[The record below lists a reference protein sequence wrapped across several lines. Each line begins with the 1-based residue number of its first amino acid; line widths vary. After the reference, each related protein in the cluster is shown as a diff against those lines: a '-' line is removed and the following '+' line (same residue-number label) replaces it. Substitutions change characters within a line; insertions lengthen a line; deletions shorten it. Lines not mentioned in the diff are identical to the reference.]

1 MHLYDPPEMGPASDP
16 GAESPNAALAD
27 ALQTVGERWTLLVIA
42 TLLDGPKR
50 FGELQAELPG
60 IAPNVLTQR
69 LRQLERDALLV
80 ARPYS
85 ERPPRVVYELAS
97 AGQELAGVLRL
108 LASWGAR
115 SAGGEV
121 RHSVCG
127 TPMEARWWCPTCEQ
141 PVTDDEDDEL
151 HFA

>member
-1 MHLYDPPEMGPASDP
+1 MTADTPSPTPALPPA
-16 GAESPNAALAD
+16 NAALAE
-27 ALQTVGERWTLLVIA
+27 ALETVGERWTLLVIA
-42 TLLDGPKR
+42 ALLEGPKR
-50 FGELQAELPG
+50 FGELQEELAG

-69 LRQLERDALLV
+69 LRQLERDALVV

-85 ERPPRVVYELAS
+85 ERPPRFVYELSS

-115 SAGGEV
+115 NVGGEV

-127 TPMEARWWCPTCEQ
+127 SPMEARWWCPTCEQ
-141 PVTDDEDDEL
+141 PVTEEDEDL